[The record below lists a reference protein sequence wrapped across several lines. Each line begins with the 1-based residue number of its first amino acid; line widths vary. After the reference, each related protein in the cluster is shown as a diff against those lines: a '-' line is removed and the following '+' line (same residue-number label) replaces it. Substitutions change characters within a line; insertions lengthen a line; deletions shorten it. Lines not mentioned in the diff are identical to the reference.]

1 MPQQTA
7 ARAMIES
14 ARRSPSVGQARIDT
28 LSAAILNLQR
38 TAGNQAVLSLLRPV
52 QRGLDVGWSHPST
65 EGRAWNKGQ
74 TEVGE
79 IHRIP
84 LEGLSGGL
92 KADAAKKGGKDKAA
106 IPELSSESAPG
117 KAIVLVPKA
126 IVAPNPDAKVPE
138 PKIDV
143 VIFLHGHTEDV
154 STRPYAGWRALNPEA
169 GKWKGKGDEDFVHSL
184 RHGLP
189 DEAGKPQDTA
199 PVRDVALDEADQQL
213 QESGSTQTI
222 MVLPQGG
229 LHSNFGDIN
238 PGAYANEVIGKLKK
252 LLNTSASPDQIVGRI
267 TMGGHS
273 GAGATLAK
281 LALASID
288 NDKAAK
294 EAARRAAKLG
304 QPVDPP
310 KPAPPLTGDLI
321 IFDAIWRSKDSNW
334 QLPAFKA
341 WALMRLNN
349 DVEALTGKT
358 TDADKEQYLR
368 EAPKLRGYYSTEK
381 PHGGSYKD
389 IYGELQAAIDDW
401 FKHHADALGHYAG
414 CLREN
419 FNVDHPVPVSHEELM
434 RGVKAGESRDVKV
447 WRFHLRRGSILDAL
461 KALDPK
467 AVAAGGTCPPLPA
480 SAQPDKKPEKRPE
493 KRKSSH
499 EPAREEEKLP
509 VGSRH

>member
-1 MPQQTA
+1 MVDF
-7 ARAMIES
+7 
-14 ARRSPSVGQARIDT
+14 ARRSPSMGQARIDT

-38 TAGNQAVLSLLRPV
+38 AAGNQAVLSLLRPV
-52 QRGLDVGWSHPST
+52 QRGLDIGWSEPSK
-65 EGRAWNKGQ
+65 EGRQWNKGQ
-74 TEVGE
+74 TEVGD

-84 LEGLSGGL
+84 LEGLDVGL
-92 KADAAKKGGKDKAA
+92 KAETAGKGGKDKAA

-117 KAIVLVPKA
+117 RAIVLVPKA
-126 IVAPNPDAKVPE
+126 INAPNPDAKVAE

-143 VIFLHGHTEDV
+143 VIFLHGHTEDA

-189 DEAGKPQDTA
+189 DEADKPQDTA
-199 PVRDVALDEADQQL
+199 PVRDVALDEAEQQL
-213 QESGSTQTI
+213 QDSGSTQTI

-238 PGAYANEVIGKLKK
+238 PGVYANEVIGRLKTVLK
-252 LLNTSASPDQIVGRI
+252 TSASPEQIVGRI

-281 LALASID
+281 LAQASVDLD
-288 NDKAAK
+288 NAAKRAARDAARKAAK
-294 EAARRAAKLG
+294 AGK
-304 QPVDPP
+304 PVESPTP
-310 KPAPPLTGDLI
+310 TASPPLTGDLV
-321 IFDAIWRSKDSNW
+321 IFDAIYGKKTDL
-334 QLPAFKA
+334 QYLAFRD

-349 DVEALTGKT
+349 DLAALKEKA
-358 TDADKEQYLR
+358 TDAEKEQYLR
-368 EAPKLRGYYSTEK
+368 EAPKLRGYYSTGE
-381 PHGGSYKD
+381 HGGSYKA
-389 IYGELQAAIDDW
+389 IYVALQDAIDRW
-401 FKHHADALGHYAG
+401 FKLHAAELGHYAG

-434 RGVKAGESRDVKV
+434 RGVKAGESRDIKI
-447 WRFHLRRGSILDAL
+447 WKFHLRRGSILDAL
-461 KALDPK
+461 NALDPK

-493 KRKSSH
+493 KRKSSD
-499 EPAREEEKLP
+499 EATREEEKVP
-509 VGSRH
+509 VGSAH